1 MPYRVNEPV
10 DGSRPVIDDEQ
21 LKRMMNA
28 NTPGFFERNRFRI
41 VTLVLIVVNV
51 AVFAAEVLLSGM
63 RFDVPTRTLVDMGAM
78 YAPYVQAGELW
89 RLVTPMFLHMD
100 LMHLGFNMVA
110 LYSVGEVLERVL
122 GRGSFLLLYF
132 VAGVTGNAVSYAADV
147 VLAGAPS
154 VSAGA
159 STSVFGLFVAV
170 ALLGLLHKGN
180 RRMFA
185 EYSKGMLGVIGVN
198 VAYTLL
204 VPSVSVSGH
213 LGGALGGLLAML
225 MVPAKSLRVPNAA
238 RVAMAVL
245 WVAALGW
252 TLASRGTLGL

>member
-1 MPYRVNEPV
+1 
-10 DGSRPVIDDEQ
+10 
-21 LKRMMNA
+21 
-28 NTPGFFERNRFRI
+28 
-41 VTLVLIVVNV
+41 
-51 AVFAAEVLLSGM
+51 
-63 RFDVPTRTLVDMGAM
+63 M

-132 VAGVTGNAVSYAADV
+132 VGGHHGQRGVLRGRRRARRRALGERRRFDERVRPV
-147 VLAGAPS
+147 RGGARW
-154 VSAGA
+154 
-159 STSVFGLFVAV
+159 
-170 ALLGLLHKGN
+170 GLLHKGN

-238 RVAMAVL
+238 RVAVAVL

>member
-10 DGSRPVIDDEQ
+10 DGSRPVIGDEQ
-21 LKRMMNA
+21 LKRMLNES
-28 NTPGFFERNRFRI
+28 TPGFFERNRFRI

-132 VAGVTGNAVSYAADV
+132 VGGHHGQRGVLRGRRRARRR
-147 VLAGAPS
+147 
-154 VSAGA
+154 
-159 STSVFGLFVAV
+159 
-170 ALLGLLHKGN
+170 ALGE
-180 RRMFA
+180 RRRFD
-185 EYSKGMLGVIGVN
+185 ERVRPVR
-198 VAYTLL
+198 
-204 VPSVSVSGH
+204 
-213 LGGALGGLLAML
+213 GGARCWGFCTRATVGCS
-225 MVPAKSLRVPNAA
+225 PSTAKGCS
-238 RVAMAVL
+238 
-245 WVAALGW
+245 
-252 TLASRGTLGL
+252 ASSA

>member
-21 LKRMMNA
+21 LKRMLNES
-28 NTPGFFERNRFRI
+28 TPGFFERNRFRI

-110 LYSVGEVLERVL
+110 LYSVGEVLER
-122 GRGSFLLLYF
+122 G
-132 VAGVTGNAVSYAADV
+132 
-147 VLAGAPS
+147 
-154 VSAGA
+154 GA
-159 STSVFGLFVAV
+159 SFCSTSW
-170 ALLGLLHKGN
+170 
-180 RRMFA
+180 R
-185 EYSKGMLGVIGVN
+185 
-198 VAYTLL
+198 
-204 VPSVSVSGH
+204 
-213 LGGALGGLLAML
+213 
-225 MVPAKSLRVPNAA
+225 
-238 RVAMAVL
+238 
-245 WVAALGW
+245 
-252 TLASRGTLGL
+252 ASRATRCPTQPTSCSPARPR